1 MRYVPYCGTN
11 AFFIQITYEKKRKKL
26 NSNFIEF
33 VMLNKY
39 NITNEFTFITET
51 ITRFDKWV

>member
-1 MRYVPYCGTN
+1 MRKGVN
-11 AFFIQITYEKKRKKL
+11 EKRCKKL

-51 ITRFDKWV
+51 ITRFDK